1 MLTYAIMKKVILLV
15 VVFCSM
21 MIPGARGQ
29 IKRGIEPVRVAEFR
43 IATMI
48 GRLRAVPVRLMAQNA
63 ILLVYSEDGEVD
75 PFEDMFFFPKHTL
88 KLMLVTEQ
96 GQQIWRKELN
106 EGVIPGIWFCPVF
119 PFDLDRD
126 GSEEIWFVNNADPV
140 HPLSIKGYRL
150 TRLDGE
156 TGEQTGEWPWPR
168 PAAAQSTSH
177 RYRNFIWG
185 AYVQDT
191 PVLLTAQGTYGPM
204 KIQAWNEDMT
214 LRWEYS
220 VPAEPK
226 QPRGSHMNPVVDI
239 DQDGID
245 EIMWGERCLNSATG
259 KEVFV
264 ADRDVYSGHSD
275 IIQPVFNY
283 EESRWYVYTC
293 RESGEPPRVIL
304 FDDQGKRVWSDIAR
318 GHMDMGWTARTGK
331 QGQRMAYAL
340 RIGGKQAGPAGFS
353 RTGVEQFTYDAFTG
367 KIQTVPFTLYKSFP
381 VDLNG
386 DGVHELVREA
396 SDNAEGAILDF
407 QGNSLMKL
415 RMHEQVAMVSRFL
428 PYPGEQILTYSSD
441 GNVTFWRD
449 KNAND
454 SKEALARYQH
464 PFYRKNQK
472 LTATGYNLLNLGG
485 L

>member
-1 MLTYAIMKKVILLV
+1 MKKVIFLV
-15 VVFCSM
+15 LFC
-21 MIPGARGQ
+21 MIISGVRAQTMPHR
-29 IKRGIEPVRVAEFR
+29 IEPITVAKFK
-43 IATMI
+43 IASAF
-48 GRLRAVPVRLMAQNA
+48 GRLRAVPVQLKTQKA
-63 ILLVYSEDGEVD
+63 ILLVYSEDEEVD

-88 KLMLVTEQ
+88 KLVLITEQ
-96 GQQIWRKELN
+96 GKEIWRQELN
-106 EGVIPGIWFCPVF
+106 KGVIPGIWFCPVF
-119 PFDLDRD
+119 PFDLNND

-140 HPLSIKGYRL
+140 HPLSIKSYRL

-168 PAAAQSTSH
+168 PVTSQSTSH

-185 AYVQDT
+185 AYVGKT

-204 KIQAWNEDMT
+204 KIQAWNDDMNM
-214 LRWEYS
+214 RWEYS

-239 DQDGID
+239 DQDGTD
-245 EIMWGERCLNSATG
+245 EIMWGERCLNVDNG

-283 EESRWYVYTC
+283 EEKKWYVYTC
-293 RESGEPPRVIL
+293 RESGEAPRVVL
-304 FDDQGKRVWSDIAR
+304 FNNNGQRVWSDIEQ
-318 GHMDMGWTARTGK
+318 GHMDMGWTAKTGK
-331 QGQRMAYAL
+331 QGQRLAYAL
-340 RIGGKQAGPAGFS
+340 RIGGKKAGPEGFS
-353 RTGVEQFTYDAFTG
+353 RTGVEQFTYDVFTG
-367 KIQTVPFTLYKSFP
+367 KKQPVPFSLYKSFP

-396 SDNAEGAILDF
+396 SENVEGAILNF
-407 QGNSLMKL
+407 QGEELMKL
-415 RMHEQVAMVSRFL
+415 GINEHVAMVSKFL
-428 PYPGEQILTYSSD
+428 EYPGEQILTYSSD
-441 GNVTFWRD
+441 GNVTLWRD
-449 KNAND
+449 KNAKD